1 MTSPHPEGLGAIK
14 AMKLAISE
22 AGLEP
27 ADIDYINAHGTSTPA
42 NEKGKAKLSYPSSAR
57 TRQFLPPSP
66 SQVTCWG
73 MGAVEAA
80 VIEAMRHSYAP
91 KTAGTTELS
100 EDIEADVIYGQGRD
114 MEIRHA
120 ISNTFGFGGHNSVIA
135 FKRWEA

>member
-1 MTSPHPEGLGAIK
+1 MGA
-14 AMKLAISE
+14 A
-22 AGLEP
+22 
-27 ADIDYINAHGTSTPA
+27 
-42 NEKGKAKLSYPSSAR
+42 
-57 TRQFLPPSP
+57 
-66 SQVTCWG
+66 
-73 MGAVEAA
+73 GAVEAAAA